1 MVTSVDYPIHL
12 GLAYLFLG
20 GYISSRFFRAVNL
33 PGAVGIIVN
42 GFIFSHFIQLDLLQ
56 GRDHLQSL
64 AFFLVLLTAGF
75 EISMDE
81 LRVVTFIFALVPVT
95 LELLGITAF
104 AVWVMHYTAIEGLV
118 LGTTLCCLGDGLVI
132 PKMVEFKNCEDFEDL
147 RLPRLVFTWAPLEAS
162 YVLTLFGVI
171 QGLAEPAEQETS
183 SLSTLVT
190 ANVLRLVATLAFG
203 ACLGYMAAR
212 VITKERDRWTV
223 PKAKDVLAKI
233 PVLHGYIPMESQE
246 SLVESGSREE
256 TGDDLLFVGRQGGA
270 ASVEA
275 YLLILSVALLGFGLG
290 ATEGMTLIPMPFS
303 AGSMFQPELL
313 VIVIGACF
321 SHFAERFDE
330 EVAEELLEE
339 DLEELKLE
347 HSKQVDELNMKIE
360 KQIHDAPSK
369 KEEFERIRNE
379 KRTILDETLE
389 KDKEEAMNVDWNPET
404 VEGVMSVVGGVWI
417 FGQLVLFS
425 MLGSKTDVSVFQQ
438 IFAVL
443 PIMIVGKTCRMLGVV
458 AATYST
464 INFRVCESGT
474 DRCNCKE
481 VNLETWR
488 SDALFCFLSTLPRAT
503 IQGALGPIPVRDR
516 FFHSDQFRGERT
528 QFIAAAA
535 RLYVVFMAV
544 VGSILLDR
552 YGVRELQKV
561 SAVTNGAKRC
571 QKSHQEETEKWEERK
586 STARRS
592 SIYQLAFE
600 NNSLAQRFSNASMSP
615 SSQVQVS
622 KDGLSGSQS
631 QNRRGTM
638 KQAVEAETEEPEE
651 ESEEDEVGAV
661 SEGAQ
666 PTQPSVPRRGTI
678 KQQVPIDEEDE
689 SEADAKEP
697 KEPPDAPT
705 EATPEAPPTDTQEHV
720 ERPRVD
726 TTQSIQSIQSTRE
739 RGGTTDST
747 PSRREGKK
755 VTFGT
760 QEQMELQ
767 RIAAQ
772 VEDEDEPKEAATLPS
787 TASEGPTVR
796 TMPVPS
802 TARQSMGAP
811 RQSTFL
817 RRASIA
823 SSGRHSG
830 PPSRKMSLFNLEG
843 KQKRP
848 QKHSS
853 ASNATVETEQEG
865 SDEEYDG
872 GMHVSL
878 QEIRPELRR
887 QLASAAGRP
896 GRGVRQEYM
905 PVSQD

>member
-1 MVTSVDYPIHL
+1 M
-12 GLAYLFLG
+12 
-20 GYISSRFFRAVNL
+20 
-33 PGAVGIIVN
+33 
-42 GFIFSHFIQLDLLQ
+42 
-56 GRDHLQSL
+56 
-64 AFFLVLLTAGF
+64 
-75 EISMDE
+75 
-81 LRVVTFIFALVPVT
+81 
-95 LELLGITAF
+95 
-104 AVWVMHYTAIEGLV
+104 
-118 LGTTLCCLGDGLVI
+118 
-132 PKMVEFKNCEDFEDL
+132 
-147 RLPRLVFTWAPLEAS
+147 
-162 YVLTLFGVI
+162 
-171 QGLAEPAEQETS
+171 EP
-183 SLSTLVT
+183 
-190 ANVLRLVATLAFG
+190 
-203 ACLGYMAAR
+203 
-212 VITKERDRWTV
+212 
-223 PKAKDVLAKI
+223 
-233 PVLHGYIPMESQE
+233 QE

-347 HSKQVDELNMKIE
+347 HSKQVDELKMKFE

-369 KEEFERIRNE
+369 KEEFERDR
-379 KRTILDETLE
+379 KSLDETLE
-389 KDKEEAMNVDWNPET
+389 KALKEEAKIDRNPYT

-474 DRCNCKE
+474 DRCKCKE
-481 VNLETWR
+481 VNLETWKN
-488 SDALFCFLSTLPRAT
+488 DALFCFLSTLPRAT

-552 YGVRELQKV
+552 YGVRALQKV

-571 QKSHQEETEKWEERK
+571 QKSHQEETENWARM
-586 STARRS
+586 SMARRS
-592 SIYQLAFE
+592 SINPLAFE
-600 NNSLAQRFSNASMSP
+600 NNSLAQRFSNASTSP

-651 ESEEDEVGAV
+651 SEEEVGAV

-678 KQQVPIDEEDE
+678 KQQVPIDEEE
-689 SEADAKEP
+689 SEADAEAKE
-697 KEPPDAPT
+697 EPADVPT
-705 EATPEAPPTDTQEHV
+705 EATPEAPPTDTQENV

-726 TTQSIQSIQSTRE
+726 TTQSIQSTRE

-760 QEQMELQ
+760 QMQMELQ
-767 RIAAQ
+767 TIAAQ
-772 VEDEDEPKEAATLPS
+772 VEDEAKEEAATLQS
-787 TASEGPTVR
+787 TASEGPAAR

-811 RQSTFL
+811 RPSTFL
-817 RRASIA
+817 RRSSVA

-830 PPSRKMSLFNLEG
+830 PASRKMSLWDLEG

-887 QLASAAGRP
+887 QLASAAGRR